1 MLLHFIGVDA
11 LENYKTMNFSEDD
24 KKAVKIMEKYKD
36 FCIPKSN
43 KIFDR
48 YLFFGHRKCSNETFN

>member
-11 LENYKTMNFSEDD
+11 LEIYKIMNISADD
-24 KKAVKIMEKYKD
+24 KRAVKIMEKYKD

-43 KIFDR
+43 KIIDR
-48 YLFFGHRKCSNETFN
+48 YLFFGHRKCSNETLN